1 MTFVF
6 VDFCVLQDSFYQ
18 FFTHITEV
26 QEIQFLI
33 PHIKKFWFSS
43 IFFLSFSESRFISLL
58 PQKKIKIPF
67 NAFLLSSPTFLCIIK
82 YFALIFCLEKS
93 HLKMPTLPQ
102 QKSLIFCWPWH
113 EFWNIFCLCC
123 VSHQIFSFSKISIM
137 VVKTTL

>member
-1 MTFVF
+1 MCCKIRSTNFSHTSQKFKRYNSSFLTSRSSGFHQFFFVF
-6 VDFCVLQDSFYQ
+6 FRKQIYFP
-18 FFTHITEV
+18 ITA
-26 QEIQFLI
+26 
-33 PHIKKFWFSS
+33 
-43 IFFLSFSESRFISLL
+43 
-58 PQKKIKIPF
+58 KKIKIPF

-93 HLKMPTLPQ
+93 HLKMPTLPP

>member
-43 IFFLSFSESRFISLL
+43 IFFVFFRKQIYFPVTAKKNQNSIQCIFVVISNFFMHHKIFCTHFLPWKESLKNANVATTKVTYFLLAMARVLEHFLSLL
-58 PQKKIKIPF
+58 REPPDFQLF
-67 NAFLLSSPTFLCIIK
+67 
-82 YFALIFCLEKS
+82 
-93 HLKMPTLPQ
+93 
-102 QKSLIFCWPWH
+102 
-113 EFWNIFCLCC
+113 
-123 VSHQIFSFSKISIM
+123 
-137 VVKTTL
+137 

>member
-43 IFFLSFSESRFISLL
+43 IFFVFFRKQIYF
-58 PQKKIKIPF
+58 PVTAKKIKIPF

-93 HLKMPTLPQ
+93 HLKMPTLLP
-102 QKSLIFCWPWH
+102 QKSLIFCFSH
-113 EFWNIFCLCC
+113 GTSFGTFF
-123 VSHQIFSFSKISIM
+123 VS
-137 VVKTTL
+137 VA